1 MGAGRRATSG
11 SQQGFAGSQGGHLSD
26 IVQIKHWRT
35 SAATAALYEKLL
47 GAIGTEDF
55 GATVR
60 DSVMSLTAGARRIYL
75 FEATSREDSSLQYF
89 FGEPGLV
96 ELFPAY
102 RKWYL
107 PLDPVC
113 DAYRAA
119 PTCTDVAML
128 RIRPCDID
136 SPGFRR
142 RIFDTPGII
151 ERVSVIQRGADAW
164 RVMNVARHASD
175 GKFSDDEMDSLIGLA
190 CLVLPMLPLNRERRL
205 APLPLSVPQIEQR
218 FAKQYD
224 CLTARERQVCA
235 RAAIGMSV
243 EATALDLGI
252 AKTSV
257 LTYRQRAYQRL
268 GVTSPIELCALVTH

>member
-1 MGAGRRATSG
+1 MA
-11 SQQGFAGSQGGHLSD
+11 D
-26 IVQIKHWRT
+26 IVQIKDWRT
-35 SAATAALYEKLL
+35 SAATAAVYEKLL
-47 GAIGTEDF
+47 GAIGTAGF
-55 GATVR
+55 GTTVR

-75 FEATSREDSSLQYF
+75 FEATSREDSNLQYF

-119 PTCTDVAML
+119 PACTDVAML

-136 SPGFRR
+136 SPSFRR

-151 ERVSVIQRGADAW
+151 ERVSVIQRGADSW

-175 GKFSDDEMDSLIGLA
+175 GKFSDDEMGSLISLA

-205 APLPLSVPQIEQR
+205 APMPLSVPQIEER
-218 FAKQYD
+218 FSKQYD
-224 CLTARERQVCA
+224 CLTVRERQVCA
-235 RAAIGMSV
+235 RAAIGMTV
-243 EATALDLGI
+243 EATAADLGI

>member
-1 MGAGRRATSG
+1 M
-11 SQQGFAGSQGGHLSD
+11 SD
-26 IVQIKHWRT
+26 IVQIKDWRT
-35 SAATAALYEKLL
+35 SAATAAVYERLL

-55 GATVR
+55 GTTVR
-60 DSVMSLTAGARRIYL
+60 DSVLSLTAGARRIYL

-119 PTCTDVAML
+119 PACTDVAML

-151 ERVSVIQRGADAW
+151 ERVSVIQRGADSW

-175 GKFSDDEMDSLIGLA
+175 GKFSDDEMGSLVSLA
-190 CLVLPMLPLNRERRL
+190 CLVLPMLPLNRERRV
-205 APLPLSVPQIEQR
+205 APVPLSVPQIEER

-235 RAAIGMSV
+235 RAAIGMTV

-268 GVTSPIELCALVTH
+268 GVTSPIELCTLVTH

>member
-1 MGAGRRATSG
+1 M
-11 SQQGFAGSQGGHLSD
+11 SD
-26 IVQIKHWRT
+26 IVQIKDWRT
-35 SAATAALYEKLL
+35 SAATAAVYEKLL
-47 GAIGTEDF
+47 GTIGTEDF
-55 GATVR
+55 GTTVR
-60 DSVMSLTAGARRIYL
+60 DSIMSLTAGARRIYL

-119 PTCTDVAML
+119 PACTDVAML
-128 RIRPCDID
+128 RIRPNDID

-142 RIFDTPGII
+142 RIFDTAGII
-151 ERVSVIQRGADAW
+151 ERVSVIQRGAHAW
-164 RVMNVARHASD
+164 RVINVARHASD
-175 GKFSDDEMDSLIGLA
+175 GKFSDDEINSLISLA
-190 CLVLPMLPLNRERRL
+190 CLVLPMLPMNRERRL
-205 APLPLSVPQIEQR
+205 KPVPLSVAQFEER

-224 CLTARERQVCA
+224 CLTVREREVCA
-235 RAAIGMSV
+235 RAAFGMTV

-268 GVTSPIELCALVTH
+268 GVTSSIELCTLVTH

>member
-1 MGAGRRATSG
+1 
-11 SQQGFAGSQGGHLSD
+11 LSD
-26 IVQIKHWRT
+26 IVQIKDWRT
-35 SAATAALYEKLL
+35 SAATATVYEKLL

-55 GATVR
+55 GTQVR

-175 GKFSDDEMDSLIGLA
+175 GNFSDDEIGSLISLA
-190 CLVLPMLPLNRERRL
+190 CLVLPMLPLNRMRRV
-205 APLPLSVPQIEQR
+205 APMPLSVPQIEER

-224 CLTARERQVCA
+224 CLTVRERQVCA
-235 RAAIGMSV
+235 RAAIGMTV

-268 GVTSPIELCALVTH
+268 GVTSPIELSALVTH